1 MTCGHCPPRLVKAL
15 EKLPG
20 GTSATVTLDPP
31 VATVEGTASVA
42 DLIAAIDKEGAGEG
56 DGGTSKFSASL
67 MGECGRRRR
76 RLAEAPL
83 PRMPWQSKVYENHD
97 AHVAAWQSH
106 TQPWQSHTQPGW
118 VDGWKD
124 EMTCW
129 WENTPLK
136 AGLESCTLALNQVL
150 SERFDTAK
158 GHRRSQQPSMAE
170 EGCEWVR
177 AIDEGLQLPSFPQ
190 FSGLGDFELPV
201 QLLPWSVQ
209 KWQEIGEQSKLPT
222 RPLQQYHTQPLQQH
236 QASVTSSASF
246 DWYSFGAGASGVTG
260 AAALVLVFRS
270 ARKAR

>member
-20 GTSATVTLDPP
+20 VTSATVTLDPP

-106 TQPWQSHTQPGW
+106 TQPGW
-118 VDGWKD
+118 IDGWKD

-136 AGLESCTLALNQVL
+136 A
-150 SERFDTAK
+150 
-158 GHRRSQQPSMAE
+158 
-170 EGCEWVR
+170 
-177 AIDEGLQLPSFPQ
+177 
-190 FSGLGDFELPV
+190 
-201 QLLPWSVQ
+201 
-209 KWQEIGEQSKLPT
+209 
-222 RPLQQYHTQPLQQH
+222 
-236 QASVTSSASF
+236 
-246 DWYSFGAGASGVTG
+246 
-260 AAALVLVFRS
+260 
-270 ARKAR
+270 